1 MGSPI
6 IFGLISDEETK
17 KRRYYI
23 CSFRRS
29 NIWSEMYSCNCT
41 TRQPYSQNQF
51 VYRMKKK
58 KKKLTL
64 ILVFKN
70 LVLLR
75 KLIVPLCLFLTE
87 KILFHPTSSLFGEC
101 GSRGGEKFHR
111 SIFLLR
117 LFLAGILLYMETSKI
132 LHREINRKNRVTVHL
147 II

>member
-1 MGSPI
+1 MMGSPI

-58 KKKLTL
+58 IKNKKWTL

-75 KLIVPLCLFLTE
+75 KLIMPLCLFLTE
-87 KILFHPTSSLFGEC
+87 KNPVSSNIFTFWRMWK
-101 GSRGGEKFHR
+101 SRRRKISQKYF
-111 SIFLLR
+111 SITIFFSR
-117 LFLAGILLYMETSKI
+117 NPFIYG
-132 LHREINRKNRVTVHL
+132 NFKN
-147 II
+147 IASWN

>member
-1 MGSPI
+1 
-6 IFGLISDEETK
+6 
-17 KRRYYI
+17 
-23 CSFRRS
+23 
-29 NIWSEMYSCNCT
+29 
-41 TRQPYSQNQF
+41 
-51 VYRMKKK
+51 MKKPRREDTIFVHLGDRTSDRKCIPVTVPRDSHTAKTSLFIAWK
-58 KKKLTL
+58 KNKKLTL